1 MARATSPSRYNDFT
15 AKGKVSIL
23 FLPCS
28 LLSSHEDSKDR
39 QDLNLRD
46 LRKNKMPARRVEP
59 SHPIWAKFQ
68 NAALKGGNCSNSLV
82 KTFTP
87 FS

>member
-1 MARATSPSRYNDFT
+1 MALCHPS
-15 AKGKVSIL
+15 L
-23 FLPCS
+23 
-28 LLSSHEDSKDR
+28 R
-39 QDLNLRD
+39 QPKNQDKLALMNAENAWFVRLNHIRD
-46 LRKNKMPARRVEP
+46 LRKNKMPARRAEP

-68 NAALKGGNCSNSLV
+68 NAALKGGNCSSSLA